1 MLSTGARGTLLS
13 SWLVS
18 VYDAAQADCH
28 ELACSRRSVTNKTL
42 DRISL
47 GKYLGFSNLY
57 LEDFVKYFRGNKKT
71 AFGPGKSGV
80 TGFSV
85 CELGTLVPKFVPI
98 RPLWACTI
106 HHQSL
111 HEVHYIYPT

>member
-1 MLSTGARGTLLS
+1 MPEELS

-28 ELACSRRSVTNKTL
+28 ELACSLRSVL
-42 DRISL
+42 VFHWESFGVFQFIFGRLCEI
-47 GKYLGFSNLY
+47 FQ
-57 LEDFVKYFRGNKKT
+57 VKQKA

-85 CELGTLVPKFVPI
+85 CELGTLVPNFVPI
-98 RPLWACTI
+98 RPLWACTY
-106 HHQSL
+106 
-111 HEVHYIYPT
+111 V